1 MMVLQMVAQEKNLL
15 EEIAEGLL
23 TNRLIVNAMISEA
36 IIYKTISD
44 NDQIITSSQYTL
56 KGISKSL
63 LFKNI
68 NTWLVQKYGEK
79 TPLLYSEPIIMID
92 PDQTEQILSKLQA
105 I

>member
-1 MMVLQMVAQEKNLL
+1 MVLQMIAQEKNLL

-68 NTWLVQKYGEK
+68 NTWLVQKYGAQ

-92 PDQTEQILSKLQA
+92 PDQTEQILSRLQA

>member
-1 MMVLQMVAQEKNLL
+1 MMTVQMVAQNKNLL
-15 EEIAEGLL
+15 VEIAEGLL
-23 TNRLIVNAMISEA
+23 TNRLIANAMISEV

-68 NTWLVQKYGEK
+68 NNWLVQKYGEQ
-79 TPLLYSEPIIMID
+79 TPLLYAEPIIMID
-92 PDQTEQILSKLQA
+92 PDQTEQILSKLKA
-105 I
+105 V